1 MYYSKNHKGLVLID
15 RGMGNLEFSGDG
27 IIAANDIEVWNPDAF
42 NKEEFTAVTFKDGIT
57 EIHGGVLEQF
67 KNIEKLILPVSVADI
82 VMTDKLNTLLHA
94 NDVLICA
101 AYTSYGDTFAGEN
114 NLRFLPDD
122 IELGWYR
129 YEEHDE
135 STKLILQFHEN
146 GSMNL
151 LYDIYTVGIS
161 AGSNGGAEIA
171 KDMPEGYSPGCTI
184 EQFAQ
189 LFPVRYYEQIVR
201 NPEVKAFLKREAER
215 ANPDN

>member
-1 MYYSKNHKGLVLID
+1 MYYSKNHNGLVLID

-42 NKEEFTAVTFKDGIT
+42 NKEEFTLITFKDGIT

-67 KNIEKLILPVSVADI
+67 KNIKKLILPVSLTKI
-82 VMTDKLNTLLHA
+82 IMTDSLSTLLHA

-101 AYTSYGDTFAGEN
+101 AYTSYGDTFAAAN
-114 NLRFLPDD
+114 SLRLLPDD
-122 IELGWYR
+122 IELGWSR
-129 YEEHDE
+129 DEEHCE
-135 STKLILQFHEN
+135 STKLILQFHED
-146 GSMNL
+146 GTMNL

-171 KDMPEGYSPGCTI
+171 RDMPVGYSPGCTI

-189 LFPVRYYEQIVR
+189 LFPARYYEQIVR
-201 NPEVKAFLKREAER
+201 NPEVKAFLNREADR
-215 ANPDN
+215 ANLNK